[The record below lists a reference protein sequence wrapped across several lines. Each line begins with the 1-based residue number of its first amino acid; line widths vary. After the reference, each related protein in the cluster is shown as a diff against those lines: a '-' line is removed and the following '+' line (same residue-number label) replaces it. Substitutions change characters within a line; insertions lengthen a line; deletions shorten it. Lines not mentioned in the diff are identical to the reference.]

1 IEAIYAIVS
10 IGGTMPPSRFG
21 TILRFNTPCVLQQ
34 RMDLRRCRGGQS
46 IQKARISASFVTR
59 RMDQFL
65 CLFME
70 AARTSWLYG
79 TLEQIQGPHILLTTP
94 SYPRKR
100 SGPGVSTQKVLVGVK
115 HSPTTTAP
123 M

>member
-1 IEAIYAIVS
+1 MYAIVS

-21 TILRFNTPCVLQQ
+21 TILRFNTPCVLPQ
-34 RMDLRRCRGGQS
+34 RTDLRRYRGGQLT
-46 IQKARISASFVTR
+46 QKAGISASFVIR

-65 CLFME
+65 CLFMG
-70 AARTSWLYG
+70 AARTSWVHG
-79 TLEQIQGPHILLTTP
+79 TLEQIQGPHILRTTP

-100 SGPGVSTQKVLVGVK
+100 SGPGVSTQKVLVGVR

>member
-1 IEAIYAIVS
+1 MYAIVS

-21 TILRFNTPCVLQQ
+21 TILRFNTPCVLPQ

-59 RMDQFL
+59 RMDQFH

-70 AARTSWLYG
+70 AARTSCVYG
-79 TLEQIQGPHILLTTP
+79 TLEQIQRPHILLTTP
-94 SYPRKR
+94 TYPRTR
-100 SGPGVSTQKVLVGVK
+100 SGPGNWTQNG
-115 HSPTTTAP
+115 
-123 M
+123 

>member
-1 IEAIYAIVS
+1 MYAIVS
-10 IGGTMPPSRFG
+10 IGGTMPPSRLG
-21 TILRFNTPCVLQQ
+21 TILRSNTPCVLPQ

-70 AARTSWLYG
+70 AARTSWVYVS
-79 TLEQIQGPHILLTTP
+79 LEQIQGPHILLTTP
-94 SYPRKR
+94 SYPRKI
-100 SGPGVSTQKVLVGVK
+100 SVLGVSMQKVLVVAM
-115 HSPTTTAP
+115 H
-123 M
+123 